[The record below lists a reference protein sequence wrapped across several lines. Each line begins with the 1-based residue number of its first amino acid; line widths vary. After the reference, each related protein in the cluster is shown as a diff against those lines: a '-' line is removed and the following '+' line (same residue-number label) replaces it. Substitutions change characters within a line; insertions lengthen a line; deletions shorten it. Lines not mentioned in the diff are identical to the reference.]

1 MYSIRPFLFAGPFLF
16 VMFLSRG
23 FSLHATTRQVTNRFT
38 NQVTGRFT
46 NQVTNQVTH
55 RFTNQVT
62 GRFTNQ
68 VTGRF
73 THRFLHMRKTTPFQ
87 DNDDYAAKTNTNR
100 KNKNTKTN
108 PASQPL
114 YKPRTQNQKTYLS
127 HLLDPATPIVF
138 GIGPAGCGKTLFACI
153 TAIQALKAGT
163 IHKIIMTR
171 PIVPVEEEELGF
183 LPGTLVKKMDPWTR
197 PLFDIF
203 LEHYKQHE
211 LDFMISSG
219 IIEISPLAYMRGR
232 TFKRAFVIADEMQN
246 SSPTQMLMLTTRIG
260 EGSKMVITGD
270 LKQSDRCANNG
281 LLDFIQRYGAFCSM
295 NIKCDEGLGIELVHM
310 RAEDIQRSPI
320 VSKILALYEDRNER
334 NEREDRNERN
344 ERDERNERNERN
356 ERDEVETPFSVPSP
370 SPFDLSKIVEQKKD
384 SPFDL
389 SKVIEEKK
397 HNSMTNFTTAYNISL
412 IHKDENRKVENQK
425 DENRKVEDLPSGNPN
440 EDAALFPLDREP
452 KNGGGDV
459 VPYRKGW

>member
-1 MYSIRPFLFAGPFLF
+1 
-16 VMFLSRG
+16 
-23 FSLHATTRQVTNRFT
+23 
-38 NQVTGRFT
+38 
-46 NQVTNQVTH
+46 
-55 RFTNQVT
+55 
-62 GRFTNQ
+62 
-68 VTGRF
+68 
-73 THRFLHMRKTTPFQ
+73 MRKTTPFQ
-87 DNDDYAAKTNTNR
+87 DNDDTYASKTNR
-100 KNKNTKTN
+100 KNKNTN
-108 PASQPL
+108 SAPQPL

-127 HLLDPATPIVF
+127 HLLDPHTPIVF

-163 IHKIIMTR
+163 IQKIILTR

-197 PLFDIF
+197 PLMDIF

-219 IIEISPLAYMRGR
+219 TIEISPLAYMRGR

-246 SSPTQMLMLTTRIG
+246 SSPTQMLMLATRIG

-281 LLDFIQRYGAFCSM
+281 LLDFIQRYGAFCEVSTD
-295 NIKCDEGLGIELVHM
+295 CDEGLGIELVHM
-310 RAEDIQRSPI
+310 TAEDIQRSPI
-320 VSKILALYEDRNER
+320 VSKILALYK
-334 NEREDRNERN
+334 ERED
-344 ERDERNERNERN
+344 
-356 ERDEVETPFSVPSP
+356 VETPSP
-370 SPFDLSKIVEQKKD
+370 SPSPSDLSKIVKERREEKKV

-397 HNSMTNFTTAYNISL
+397 HSMTNFTTAYNTGL
-412 IHKDENRKVENQK
+412 IKQD
-425 DENRKVEDLPSGNPN
+425 EDLPSGNLN

-452 KNGGGDV
+452 KNEGGSEAL
-459 VPYRKGW
+459 YRRGW

>member
-1 MYSIRPFLFAGPFLF
+1 MHSFGLLRQFLFGPFLFGPFLFGPFLFGPFLFA
-16 VMFLSRG
+16 MFLSRG
-23 FSLHATTRQVTNRFT
+23 FSLHSKTLSRPIHQV
-38 NQVTGRFT
+38 T

-62 GRFTNQ
+62 HRFTNQ
-68 VTGRF
+68 VTHRF
-73 THRFLHMRKTTPFQ
+73 TTRFLHMRKTTPFQ
-87 DNDDYAAKTNTNR
+87 DNDDTYASKTSR
-100 KNKNTKTN
+100 KNKNTKGKEG

-127 HLLDPATPIVF
+127 HLLDPNTPIVF

-163 IHKIIMTR
+163 IQKVILTR

-246 SSPTQMLMLTTRIG
+246 SSPTQMLMLATRIG

-281 LLDFIQRYGAFCSM
+281 LLDFIQRYGAFCEVS
-295 NIKCDEGLGIELVHM
+295 KDCDDGLGIELVHM
-310 RAEDIQRSPI
+310 KAEDIQRSPI
-320 VSKILALYEDRNER
+320 VSKILALYE
-334 NEREDRNERN
+334 ERN
-344 ERDERNERNERN
+344 ERDERE
-356 ERDEVETPFSVPSP
+356 DKTPSSSP
-370 SPFDLSKIVEQKKD
+370 PDLSKIIKEKNKEV

-397 HNSMTNFTTAYNISL
+397 HSMTNFTTAYNISL
-412 IHKDENRKVENQK
+412 IRQVENRKDENRK
-425 DENRKVEDLPSGNPN
+425 DEGLPSGNLN

-452 KNGGGDV
+452 KNGDGEV
-459 VPYRKGW
+459 APYRRGW

>member
-1 MYSIRPFLFAGPFLF
+1 MHSFGLLRPFLFGPFLF
-16 VMFLSRG
+16 GPFLFAMFLSRG
-23 FSLHATTRQVTNRFT
+23 FSLHSKTLSRPIHQV
-38 NQVTGRFT
+38 T

-55 RFTNQVT
+55 RFT
-62 GRFTNQ
+62 R
-68 VTGRF
+68 
-73 THRFLHMRKTTPFQ
+73 RFLHMRKTTPFQ
-87 DNDDYAAKTNTNR
+87 DNDDTYASKTSR
-100 KNKNTKTN
+100 KNKNTKGKEG

-127 HLLDPATPIVF
+127 HLLDPNTPIVF

-163 IHKIIMTR
+163 IQKVILTR

-246 SSPTQMLMLTTRIG
+246 SSPTQMLMLATRIG

-281 LLDFIQRYGAFCSM
+281 LLDFIQRYGAFCEVS
-295 NIKCDEGLGIELVHM
+295 KDCDDGLGIELVHM
-310 RAEDIQRSPI
+310 KAEDIQRSPI
-320 VSKILALYEDRNER
+320 VSKILALYE
-334 NEREDRNERN
+334 
-344 ERDERNERNERN
+344 ERDERD
-356 ERDEVETPFSVPSP
+356 ERDEREDKTPTPSS
-370 SPFDLSKIVEQKKD
+370 SPPDLSKIIKEKKEKNKEV

-389 SKVIEEKK
+389 SKVIKEKK
-397 HNSMTNFTTAYNISL
+397 HSTTNFTTAYNIES
-412 IHKDENRKVENQK
+412 IRQDENRK
-425 DENRKVEDLPSGNPN
+425 DEDLPSGNLN

-452 KNGGGDV
+452 KNGDGEV
-459 VPYRKGW
+459 APYRRGW

>member
-1 MYSIRPFLFAGPFLF
+1 MYSLGLLGLVRPFLFGPFLF

-23 FSLHATTRQVTNRFT
+23 LSLHSKT
-38 NQVTGRFT
+38 NQI
-46 NQVTNQVTH
+46 TH

-68 VTGRF
+68 VTHRF

-87 DNDDYAAKTNTNR
+87 DNDDYASNTNR

-108 PASQPL
+108 SASQPL

-127 HLLDPATPIVF
+127 HLLDPNTPIVF

-163 IHKIIMTR
+163 IQKVILTR

-281 LLDFIQRYGAFCSM
+281 LLDFIQRYGAFCEVS
-295 NIKCDEGLGIELVHM
+295 KDCDEGLGIELVHM
-310 RAEDIQRSPI
+310 TAEDIQRSPI
-320 VSKILALYEDRNER
+320 VSKILALYE
-334 NEREDRNERN
+334 
-344 ERDERNERNERN
+344 ERDEKE
-356 ERDEVETPFSVPSP
+356 DVKTPTPP
-370 SPFDLSKIVEQKKD
+370 PPLLDLSKIAKERREEKNKEVEQKQD

-397 HNSMTNFTTAYNISL
+397 HSTTNFTTAYNIES
-412 IHKDENRKVENQK
+412 IRQDDNRKDEG
-425 DENRKVEDLPSGNPN
+425 LPSGNLN

-452 KNGGGDV
+452 KNGDGEV
-459 VPYRKGW
+459 APYRRGW

>member
-23 FSLHATTRQVTNRFT
+23 FSLHAKTRQVTNRFT

-46 NQVTNQVTH
+46 NQVTH

-62 GRFTNQ
+62 NQ
-68 VTGRF
+68 VTRRF

-127 HLLDPATPIVF
+127 HLLDPHTPIVF

-320 VSKILALYEDRNER
+320 VSKILALYD
-334 NEREDRNERN
+334 
-344 ERDERNERNERN
+344 ERDERD

-397 HNSMTNFTTAYNISL
+397 HNSMTNFTTAYNIDS
-412 IHKDENRKVENQK
+412 IQK
-425 DENRKVEDLPSGNPN
+425 DENRKDEGLPSGNLN

-459 VPYRKGW
+459 VPYRRGW